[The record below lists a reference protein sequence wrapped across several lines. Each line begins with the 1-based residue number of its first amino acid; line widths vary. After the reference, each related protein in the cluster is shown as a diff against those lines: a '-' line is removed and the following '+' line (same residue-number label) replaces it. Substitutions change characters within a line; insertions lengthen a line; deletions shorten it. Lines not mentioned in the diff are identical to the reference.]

1 MTGYSYGYPITLV
14 PFPYREA
21 MSRKI
26 KNLNVKRET
35 LKLRGGKKKEAND
48 FKYKEFLK

>member
-21 MSRKI
+21 TSRKI

-35 LKLRGGKKKEAND
+35 LKLRGEKKKKQMTSNIKN
-48 FKYKEFLK
+48 F